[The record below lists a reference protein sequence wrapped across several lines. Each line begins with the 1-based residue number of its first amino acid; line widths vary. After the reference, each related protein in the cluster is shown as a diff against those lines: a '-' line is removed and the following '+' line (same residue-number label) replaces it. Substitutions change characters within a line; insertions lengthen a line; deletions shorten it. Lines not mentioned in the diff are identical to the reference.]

1 MFSILSNNGRSATVQ
16 TYLLDL
22 QSDLLDIPLKH
33 ASAGDKAFVIENSK
47 WFMLNHSLTWVE
59 VNLGTAGGNSGEGG
73 GGESINEII
82 FNGGLV

>member
-22 QSDLLDIPLKH
+22 ESDLQNIPLNR

-47 WFMLNHSLTWVE
+47 WFMLNHSLNWIQ
-59 VNLGTAGGNSGEGG
+59 VNLGNSGSGG
-73 GGESINEII
+73 GGGDSTEEII
-82 FNGGLV
+82 YNGGLI